1 MPIYEQ
7 MYRSYEGGL
16 RQRLRW
22 GVIVL
27 QELRVLFA
35 ARPFI
40 VLLIVAVM
48 HFSFR
53 VFQVISY
60 DLLASDPNNPIAAT
74 LRNVAMMVVNE
85 KMFHDYLLLQCPLV
99 FLISLY
105 AGSGMICND
114 FRNNLM
120 EVYFS
125 KPISWRDYALGKV
138 MTLVGIGL
146 ALTAVPAIILVVLHN
161 LLAPSWA
168 TLRETSSYPVSITL
182 FSLVIV
188 GPCALGV
195 LASSSLFRSQRF
207 AGIGVFM
214 VLFTNGALG
223 ALLAELLH
231 KPHYSVL
238 AFPVAVNRIGERLF
252 HSQHVTAEVS
262 LGGSVAFVAI
272 VCSVALWVVC
282 RRARQGEVAV

>member
-1 MPIYEQ
+1 
-7 MYRSYEGGL
+7 
-16 RQRLRW
+16 
-22 GVIVL
+22 
-27 QELRVLFA
+27 VLFA

-60 DLLASDPNNPIAAT
+60 DLLASDPNNPIAMT

-85 KMFHDYLLLQCPLV
+85 KTFHDFLLIQCPLV
-99 FLISLY
+99 FLVSLY

-125 KPISWRDYALGKV
+125 KPISWRDYAVGKI

-146 ALTAVPAIILVVLHN
+146 TLTAVPAIVLVILHN
-161 LLAPSWA
+161 LLAPSWD
-168 TLRETSSYPVSITL
+168 TLRETSSYPVSIIL

-188 GPCALGV
+188 APCALGV
-195 LASSSLFRSQRF
+195 LASSALFRSQRF

-214 VLFTNGALG
+214 VLFTDSALG
-223 ALLAELLH
+223 TLLPELLR

-238 AFPVAVNRIGERLF
+238 AFPLAINRIGEHLF
-252 HSQHVTAEVS
+252 HTEHVTGQVS
-262 LGGSVAFVAI
+262 LGGSVAFVGI
-272 VCSVALWVVC
+272 VCAVALWVVC
-282 RRARQGEVAV
+282 RKARQGEVAV